1 MTSFCLVITFLDISL
16 SFVWVN
22 ILLVASSVLFNHF
35 YLSRQIKT
43 HIPICLLMTWCLCVY
58 WREGEISSNKKSVIV
73 FWAEKLIWFT
83 QVVLPLQ
90 ESLCIIA
97 QSDAVSVKLTL
108 HGYNHLSHRL
118 KRGRSE
124 TCLFTFTSYFL
135 FPTWE
140 LFQKILLYNVNFS
153 SYIWVDSE
161 LGLLCCFVFVES
173 IRKGKEYSLKA
184 PSPCLWHLRLPFH
197 YPDNWPNYYVS
208 VSQTYFSHVLS
219 GFQGYIKSL
228 FLSVGSP
235 DLLHLLNILQKRIV
249 YMSFVHSPLNY
260 RRS

>member
-135 FPTWE
+135 FPTWG

-197 YPDNWPNYYVS
+197 
-208 VSQTYFSHVLS
+208 
-219 GFQGYIKSL
+219 
-228 FLSVGSP
+228 
-235 DLLHLLNILQKRIV
+235 LLRQLT
-249 YMSFVHSPLNY
+249 
-260 RRS
+260 

>member
-135 FPTWE
+135 FPTWG

-197 YPDNWPNYYVS
+197 LPRQLTQLLCISLPNIFLTCVKWISGIHQISFFVCWISWPLTS
-208 VSQTYFSHVLS
+208 TQYFTKEDSIYEFCPFTIEL
-219 GFQGYIKSL
+219 
-228 FLSVGSP
+228 
-235 DLLHLLNILQKRIV
+235 
-249 YMSFVHSPLNY
+249 
-260 RRS
+260 